1 MLKPMSFIYST
12 HIKSIILSFMTI
24 KTNKNELV
32 SVVMCTRNRPSKV
45 LEAIQTVLNQSYQ
58 NLELIVVDGSDTNE
72 TRTKISN
79 LKDSRI
85 ILLKDDGK
93 GLSSARNIGIKKAIG
108 KYICFQD
115 DDCIWDKN
123 KIEKLVDAI
132 SNSNTDVGVVYSSL
146 YRTINDK
153 KVLLPPKWVKKK
165 DGDVSDIIIFANLT
179 DSVSMLIPRNII
191 LEMGCFDETLH
202 GAEDW
207 YLAIKMS
214 KKYKFKFLEE
224 PLFISYTNKDSITTT
239 QSHKIAVKTVKK
251 RILKDI
257 NGNFSKIIR
266 YEIRSQLYRAFYF
279 LYRRYPNSK
288 IFALTKILL

>member
-1 MLKPMSFIYST
+1 MDGRLRVHITTLTNSFLFVLIV
-12 HIKSIILSFMTI
+12 IKLNIILFICVEYI
-24 KTNKNELV
+24 K
-32 SVVMCTRNRPSKV
+32 
-45 LEAIQTVLNQSYQ
+45 
-58 NLELIVVDGSDTNE
+58 D
-72 TRTKISN
+72 
-79 LKDSRI
+79 
-85 ILLKDDGK
+85 
-93 GLSSARNIGIKKAIG
+93 IG